1 MFVILSMEKITIKDI
16 RLVGVKIRKF
26 KLPIDT
32 PLSFV
37 EVEMTKENDV

>member
-1 MFVILSMEKITIKDI
+1 MELYNPLKAI
-16 RLVGVKIRKF
+16 VKIRKF